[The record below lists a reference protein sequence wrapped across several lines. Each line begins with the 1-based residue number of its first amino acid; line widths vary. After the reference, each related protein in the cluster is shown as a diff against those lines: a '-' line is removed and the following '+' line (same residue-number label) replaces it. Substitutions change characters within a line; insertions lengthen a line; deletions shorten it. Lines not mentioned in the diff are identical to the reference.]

1 MKIKEICRKTGL
13 TDRTIRYYIEEQL
26 ISPFYTEN
34 YLGRKSFDFS
44 QEDLERL
51 KNIATLRAFGFSV
64 EEIKELSLGECDGIQ
79 IVETVKKRAG
89 ESLDESRRRLS
100 ALSALDLSDGADLS
114 TLAEKLSRHGV
125 ELENE
130 REKRGFRNRFL
141 SLLGSV
147 ALFLAVWLPIIS
159 AIAVFFVKFSVL
171 KAPIVRPLFV
181 VLTLICFLPSMLA
194 VLIFGKL
201 KGSKKM
207 LRAILMA
214 LCVLCL
220 PLGIF
225 FSSRSVTVC
234 DHRYVAYSTSV
245 EATCQ
250 SEGEMVMRCEEC
262 GSFEKQRVGK
272 LAHAPTVIEG
282 IPPTCTEAGLSDGS
296 YCSFCKTTLS
306 EKTVIAA
313 KGHSYE
319 SQVVEQSCGVDGCV
333 LYKCACGDSY
343 KTDVVRATNM
353 HDFQLNDSGVGYS
366 CGKCG
371 LQVVIHG
378 NADGSLRGGN
388 DRVKFYITGPVT
400 ESPIPRTL
408 VIYGKGDM
416 PDFSKDSY
424 PMWADSYMYEVT
436 TVIIESEI
444 TSIGNY
450 AFSEIEGCDYYHGV
464 IKFIIRSKKIRID
477 RSDPRVSGIKCD
489 ITYDY

>member
-1 MKIKEICRKTGL
+1 MKIKEICRQTGL
-13 TDRTIRYYIEEQL
+13 TDRTVRYYIEENL
-26 ISPFYTEN
+26 IAPFYTEN

-44 QEDLERL
+44 QEDLEKL

-64 EEIKELSLGECDGIQ
+64 EEIKELSLGECDGVR

-114 TLAEKLSRHGV
+114 TLAENLSRHSP

-130 REKRGFRNRFL
+130 GEKRDFRKRFL
-141 SLLGSV
+141 SMLGSV

-159 AIAVFFVKFSVL
+159 AIAVFFLKFSAL
-171 KAPIVRPLFV
+171 EAPIVRSVFV

-201 KGSKKM
+201 KGSKKT
-207 LRAILMA
+207 LRAILTV
-214 LCVLCL
+214 LCVFCL

-225 FSSRSVTVC
+225 FSSRSITVC
-234 DHRYVAYSTSV
+234 DHRYVTYSTSV

-250 SEGEMVMRCEEC
+250 GEGEQVMRCEEC
-262 GSFEKQRVGK
+262 GRFERQRVEK
-272 LAHAPTVIEG
+272 LPHTPTVIEG
-282 IPPTCTEAGLSDGS
+282 IPPTCTETGLSDGS

-306 EKTVIAA
+306 EQTVIAA

-319 SQVVEQSCGVDGCV
+319 PRLIEQSCGVDGCI
-333 LYKCACGDSY
+333 LYECACGDSY

-353 HDFQLNDSGVGYS
+353 HDFQRNDSGVGYF

-371 LQVVIHG
+371 LEVIAHG
-378 NADGSLRGGN
+378 NVDGSLTGGN
-388 DRVKFYITGPVT
+388 DRVKFYITGPET
-400 ESPIPRTL
+400 EFPIPRTL
-408 VIYGKGDM
+408 VIYGSGDM
-416 PDFSKDSY
+416 PDFQRDWHPSWTCSY
-424 PMWADSYMYEVT
+424 IYQVT

-444 TSIGNY
+444 TSIGNC
-450 AFSEIEGCDYYHGV
+450 AFSEIEGCDYYNGV
-464 IKFIIRSKKIRID
+464 KKFIIRSKKIRIE